1 MKHVEERETEEG
13 NKFGQ
18 QVDRSFYPLPYV
30 QCPNGKKANDQR
42 DDQGRER
49 ERCKYLPCHYFD
61 YIGGT
66 STGGLISIMLGRLRL
81 GVDECIE
88 EYENL
93 GQEVFG
99 HPRLFSIRGRLL
111 SLQEKYDEKR
121 LQRVV
126 NDLVLRRLSDAQ
138 LNMGASNFSSA
149 SSLCRTVVVAYEGKR
164 IAGTPDYGKPKGEDN
179 SKSSVDVKEGPCLFR
194 SYDHWASPGNTPT
207 IFERNPGSAHSIPL
221 WQVARATSA
230 APTYFK
236 PVKIQDRIFGDG
248 GFGANNPTEELIC
261 EVSQMHGNDRKV
273 IPLVVSIGTGGK
285 PNPGRYEGDGIWKY
299 INLIKA
305 AKAIPTDSDDTGAAR
320 LCEVAKIPYFRFN
333 VLRTQGLGEVKLD
346 EWKTKGVSIAAKNT
360 RQLLAESET

>member
-1 MKHVEERETEEG
+1 MLIT
-13 NKFGQ
+13 F
-18 QVDRSFYPLPYV
+18 
-30 QCPNGKKANDQR
+30 QCR
-42 DDQGRER
+42 
-49 ERCKYLPCHYFD
+49 
-61 YIGGT
+61 
-66 STGGLISIMLGRLRL
+66 
-81 GVDECIE
+81 
-88 EYENL
+88 
-93 GQEVFG
+93 
-99 HPRLFSIRGRLL
+99 
-111 SLQEKYDEKR
+111 
-121 LQRVV
+121 
-126 NDLVLRRLSDAQ
+126 
-138 LNMGASNFSSA
+138 
-149 SSLCRTVVVAYEGKR
+149 VVVAYEGKR

-346 EWKTKGVSIAAKNT
+346 EWKTKGGIHRRKEHETTLGRIRDMTEAYCEERGVVTKFKDVAKILVEQRRQRCEIPRLWETYATGAQYRCTYDGCRKTQKIRACKEDLRDHLQRRHRVINDVEAAAYIEAG
-360 RQLLAESET
+360 RCCS